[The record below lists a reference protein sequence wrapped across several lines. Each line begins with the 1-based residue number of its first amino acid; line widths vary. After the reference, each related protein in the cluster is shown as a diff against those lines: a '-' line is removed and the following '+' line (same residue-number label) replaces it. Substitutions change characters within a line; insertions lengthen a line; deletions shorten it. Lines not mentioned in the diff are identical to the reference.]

1 METKRML
8 GNKKPNAKWMA
19 IAAVSSLVSATAF
32 AQQAT
37 QTTTTTA
44 KKSTLQEIQD
54 RVNLSYTALFY
65 GPSVG
70 NPLNDKSPTETSIDG
85 GDMLKIRNI
94 ISTAYVFENGW
105 NIGPVIDFDWIAVHE
120 HGVNWRNPFLKF
132 QMPGLLRAQ
141 TPVGELSFTP
151 DARLIAPVSQ
161 AAQGRSLL
169 FGVASK
175 QNLNWSIG
183 NSPFSLSLTTYM
195 QYNQY
200 SMGPDGTFA
209 TSGTGNFAGNQ
220 DGGGSFLNYFGIL
233 GVNYQAAS
241 WAGVFAALE
250 LDGALTRKNFALVDD
265 GIFVDIGASFNP
277 IAEISITPF
286 IEVRP
291 KNPNLIDGTSMHLD
305 LTFNLL

>member
-1 METKRML
+1 ML
-8 GNKKPNAKWMA
+8 GNKKSNAKWMA
-19 IAAVSSLVSATAF
+19 IAAVSGLVSATAF
-32 AQQAT
+32 AQQAN
-37 QTTTTTA
+37 QTTVTA

-54 RVNLSYTALFY
+54 RVNLSYTSLLY
-65 GPSVG
+65 GPSIG
-70 NPLNDKSPTETSIDG
+70 QPLNDMTPSEESVTG
-85 GDMLKIRNI
+85 GGMVKIRNI
-94 ISTAYVFENGW
+94 IATAYVFENGW
-105 NIGPVIDFDWIAVHE
+105 NIGPVIDFDWIAVHD
-120 HGVNWRNPFLKF
+120 HGINWRNPFLKF

-151 DARLIAPVSQ
+151 DARLIAPVSN
-161 AAQGRSLL
+161 AAQGRSML
-169 FGVASK
+169 FAVASK

-183 NSPFSLSLTTYM
+183 NSPFSLSLTTYL
-195 QYNQY
+195 QYNQF
-200 SMGPDGTFA
+200 SVGQDGTF
-209 TSGTGNFAGNQ
+209 TNSGTGEHQGA
-220 DGGGSFLNYFGIL
+220 GSFLNYFGIL

-250 LDGALTRKNFALVDD
+250 LDGALTRKTFSLVDD
-265 GIFVDIGASFNP
+265 GIFVDIGATFNP